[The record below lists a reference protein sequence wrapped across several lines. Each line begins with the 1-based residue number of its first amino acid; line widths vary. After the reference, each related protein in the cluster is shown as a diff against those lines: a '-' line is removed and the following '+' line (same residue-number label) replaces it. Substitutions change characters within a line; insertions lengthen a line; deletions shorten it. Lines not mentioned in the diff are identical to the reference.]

1 MPRRFEIHNR
11 NAGRLSMT
19 NPKTPLKISD
29 KFVTFTPAQSLDA
42 LYQQYKSSFD
52 VKEPDETKTD
62 YCNRM
67 GFDM

>member
-1 MPRRFEIHNR
+1 MK
-11 NAGRLSMT
+11 

-42 LYQQYKSSFD
+42 LHQQYKSRFDAFSIVD
-52 VKEPDETKTD
+52 VKEPEETKTE
-62 YCNRM
+62 YCARM

>member
-1 MPRRFEIHNR
+1 MPRRFAGHYSH
-11 NAGRLSMT
+11 AGRLIMT

>member
-1 MPRRFEIHNR
+1 
-11 NAGRLSMT
+11 MT
-19 NPKTPLKISD
+19 NPKTPLKITD

-42 LYQQYKSSFD
+42 LHQQYKSSFD